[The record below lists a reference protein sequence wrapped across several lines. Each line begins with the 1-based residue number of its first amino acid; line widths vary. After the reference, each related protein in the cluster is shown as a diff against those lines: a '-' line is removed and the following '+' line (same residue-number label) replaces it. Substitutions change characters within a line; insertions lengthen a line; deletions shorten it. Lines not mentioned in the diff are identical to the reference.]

1 MDSIHP
7 RHPGGT
13 AEDEVESIR
22 APRVP
27 HATPAFFAAALAS
40 SAAASAWAG
49 GESPG
54 TPTAAPPAL
63 TQRSA
68 ATLTAIAQADAR
80 AAEAKAANAIAAVVL
95 HATQRDACAV
105 TPPRLALA
113 ALVAAFSTLARSSYA
128 SSEEALPLPLSA
140 MRFADALF
148 PHAFFLCWLLC
159 RERSRAAAAAWMSA
173 AYLLGVSLTG
183 RHVARALLLLMCRCV
198 VACAVWFGADVCSAH
213 AAAAAAAARSLY
225 VARAAMQAQGDWR
238 AFWAGPPL
246 RVPTPMPAPTA
257 PRGKS
262 GGSAAALD

>member
-40 SAAASAWAG
+40 SAGASAWAG

-80 AAEAKAANAIAAVVL
+80 AAEAKAASAIAAVVL

-113 ALVAAFSTLARSSYA
+113 ALVAAFSTLARSSHA
-128 SSEEALPLPLSA
+128 SSEEVLSLPLSSA

-183 RHVARALLLLMCRCV
+183 RHVTRALLFLMCRCALPCV
-198 VACAVWFGADVCSAH
+198 VWC
-213 AAAAAAAARSLY
+213 
-225 VARAAMQAQGDWR
+225 
-238 AFWAGPPL
+238 
-246 RVPTPMPAPTA
+246 
-257 PRGKS
+257 
-262 GGSAAALD
+262 